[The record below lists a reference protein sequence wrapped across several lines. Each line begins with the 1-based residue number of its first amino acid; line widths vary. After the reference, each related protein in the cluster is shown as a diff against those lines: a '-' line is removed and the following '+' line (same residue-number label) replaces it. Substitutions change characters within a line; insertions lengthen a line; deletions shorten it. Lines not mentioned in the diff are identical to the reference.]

1 MTIEMTPIGRTAGE
15 ILSWSRATVDGPLRD
30 AVGQLPGA
38 LRQIAG
44 YHFGWLTEDGEPARG
59 DAGKAIRPALA
70 LLSSCAVGGDA
81 EAAIPAAVAVELVHN
96 FSLLHDDV
104 MDKDELRRH
113 RPTAWKV
120 FGTAEAILA
129 GDALLALA
137 SRYVARTAF
146 NPGTAVEWLGESVVK
161 LCLGQADDISFE
173 HRDNVEVEECWGM
186 AGNKTGELLGVSC
199 ALGAL
204 AGGADITTAHLM
216 RGFGE
221 HLGQAFQLT
230 DDLLGIWGDPAQTGK
245 PAHSDL
251 HNRKKS
257 LPVVAALRS
266 GTSYGDQLAEL
277 YLHTPTDECGNLGHL
292 ADLIERAGGRAWA
305 EQNASTEAE
314 LALDFLDSASSD
326 ETASAGL
333 RELAHLMIGRKY

>member
-1 MTIEMTPIGRTAGE
+1 MMPVGRSAGE

-30 AVGQLPGA
+30 AVNQLPGA
-38 LRQIAG
+38 LRHIAG
-44 YHFGWLTEDGEPARG
+44 YHFGWLTADGEPTQG
-59 DAGKAIRPALA
+59 DPGKAVRPALA
-70 LLSSCAVGGDA
+70 LLSSCAVGGDT

-104 MDKDELRRH
+104 MDKDESRRH
-113 RPTAWKV
+113 RPTAWTV

-137 SRYVARTAF
+137 SQCVARTAF
-146 NPGTAVEWLGESVVK
+146 SAGTAVEWLGRSVVK
-161 LCLGQADDISFE
+161 LCQGQTDDISFE
-173 HRDNVEVEECWGM
+173 RRDDVELEECWGM
-186 AGNKTGELLGVSC
+186 AGNKTGQLLGVSC

-204 AGGADITTAHLM
+204 AAGADNTTAQLM

-251 HNRKKS
+251 RNRKKS
-257 LPVVAALRS
+257 LPVVAALCS
-266 GTSYGDQLAEL
+266 GTSHGDQLAEL
-277 YLHTPTDECGNLGHL
+277 YLGTPADEYRDHARL
-292 ADLIERAGGRAWA
+292 AELVELAGGRAWA
-305 EQNASTEAE
+305 ERNASAEAE

-326 ETASAGL
+326 GMASASL
-333 RELAHLMIGRKY
+333 RELARLMIGREY